1 MKIAFISFDF
11 GEYTV
16 RHASALAEKAVVA
29 LFAPEPL
36 VAPYLDQL
44 SPTVQLY
51 LHRKPRLRHLHKQI
65 VNMLKLV
72 RQVKA
77 FDPDVIHFQ
86 HGQPWFNLALPLL
99 RRYPL
104 VVTVHDPQPHAG
116 DRDSRTMPAWLMH
129 FGYRQADQLIV
140 HARQVKEIVVNQ
152 LGFADARVHIVPH
165 IALGDDSACPEVK
178 EEPNTLLFF
187 GRIWAYKGLD
197 YLIRAE
203 PLISAQIPDLKIV
216 IAGTGEEME
225 RYHKLMV
232 HPERFEVHNEYIP
245 DSAIACYFR
254 QASIVVL
261 PYIEA
266 TQSGVIPLA
275 YTFARPVVATN
286 VGGLPDLVEE
296 GATGLL
302 VPPRDEKALAQ
313 AILRLLQ
320 DQPLRTA
327 MGVNGKQK
335 LDNECSPKAI
345 VRKTLLVYQQAISTF
360 HEAGSKLQVA
370 RSE

>member
-16 RHASALAEKAVVA
+16 RHASALAEKAIVA
-29 LFAPEPL
+29 LFAPEPM
-36 VAPYLDQL
+36 VAPFLDQM
-44 SPTVQLY
+44 SPLVQLH
-51 LHRKPRLRHLHKQI
+51 LHAKPRLRHWYKQI
-65 VNMLKLV
+65 VNMLDLV

-86 HGQPWFNLALPLL
+86 HGQLWFNLALPLL

-116 DRDSRTMPAWLMH
+116 DRDSRTMPTWLMH

-140 HARQVKEIVVNQ
+140 HANQMKNVVLEHLN
-152 LGFADARVHIVPH
+152 FPPASVHVIPH
-165 IALGDDSACPEVK
+165 IALGNENADTEVQ
-178 EEPNTLLFF
+178 EAPNQLLFF

-203 PLISAQIPDLKIV
+203 PLISARVPDLKIV
-216 IAGTGEEME
+216 IAGMGEDME
-225 RYHKLMV
+225 RYRKMMV
-232 HPERFEVHNEYIP
+232 HPEKFEVHNEYIA
-245 DSAIACYFR
+245 DEEVARYFR

-275 YTFARPVVATN
+275 YTFARPVIATN
-286 VGGLPDLVEE
+286 VGGLPDSVENE
-296 GATGLL
+296 QTGLL
-302 VPPRDEKALAQ
+302 IPSCDEKALAE
-313 AILRLLQ
+313 AVIRLLL
-320 DQPLRTA
+320 DSTLRKQ
-327 MGVNGKQK
+327 MGLNGKRK
-335 LDNECSPKAI
+335 LDSEWSAAPIA
-345 VRKTLLVYQQAISTF
+345 RQTLAVYQQAINRF
-360 HEAGSKLQVA
+360 HTPV
-370 RSE
+370 SEQKVQYS